1 MKVVYIVENVD
12 CAVCAGNLENAIKKL
27 SFIKSASLDFV
38 KLKLYIET
46 IEDYNETVAIINNQS
61 FT

>member
-27 SFIKSASLDFV
+27 SFIKCIFLSTLQEKAQKQL
-38 KLKLYIET
+38 L
-46 IEDYNETVAIINNQS
+46 
-61 FT
+61 